1 MTKNPFYNAF
11 AALIY
16 IVAIVFA
23 LNFIADREVN
33 TGIAQFITPIM
44 MLSMF
49 TLSAAV
55 MGYVFCY
62 QPLRLYLD
70 GKKESAV
77 KLFLKTIAVFAI
89 APFIIFLLYILG
101 ILS

>member
-16 IVAIVFA
+16 IVLIVLA
-23 LNFIADREVN
+23 MNLLSSTEINE
-33 TGIAQFITPIM
+33 GIASFVMPIM
-44 MLSMF
+44 IVSLF

-62 QPLRLYLD
+62 QPLRLFLE
-70 GKKESAV
+70 GKKEEAV
-77 KLFLKTIAVFAI
+77 KLFVKTVLTFGSVTLVF
-89 APFIIFLLYILG
+89 FLVFLASRL
-101 ILS
+101 L

>member
-11 AALIY
+11 AAIIY
-16 IVAIVFA
+16 IVVIVFSIN
-23 LNFIADREVN
+23 LIADKEVN
-33 TGIAQFITPIM
+33 DGLAQFITPIM
-44 MLSMF
+44 MLSLF
-49 TLSAAV
+49 VLSAAV

-70 GKKESAV
+70 GKKKEAV
-77 KLFLKTIAVFAI
+77 SLFLKTVGVFSTVPI
-89 APFIIFLLYILG
+89 VILLLYLLG